1 MIDDSSESRAA
12 RIERV
17 LATLRERFGDW
28 IIYRLRDARPRLGEP
43 AISTGSLGLDRA
55 TGLGGVPR
63 GRLSEFFG
71 PATSGKSTLAFQVLA
86 NAQRQQGF
94 VALIDA
100 GHAADFARLQ
110 RCGVNL
116 ADLLLVVPESAREAL
131 DIAGLLVASEGLDAL
146 VISAASSLV
155 LGPLGEPRAFGMG
168 LRRLLAELAHAPT
181 ALVALVHD
189 DPPWR
194 LAGRN
199 AARALA
205 HAATLRVAFTPVSL
219 IAHPSGE
226 VPGLRLR
233 AEVVKNKLAPPH
245 GVTELEVW
253 RDRGV
258 HAAAELFALGLRDGL
273 IGERPGSFGYWFG
286 DAWLGRRRQAAIDA
300 LGADPALAETIR
312 GALLQGGPSSAFQDS
327 PPGRR
332 TQIRAQPRSLEG
344 VRHG

>member
-1 MIDDSSESRAA
+1 MIECSGEPRAV

-17 LATLRERFGDW
+17 LAALRERFGDW
-28 IIYRLRDARPRLGEP
+28 IIYRLRDARPGLAER

-55 TGLGGVPR
+55 TGRGGVPR
-63 GRLSEFFG
+63 GRLTEFFG
-71 PATSGKSTLAFQVLA
+71 PATSGKSTLASHVLA
-86 NAQRQQGF
+86 NAQRQRGF

-110 RCGVNL
+110 RCGVDL
-116 ADLLLVVPESAREAL
+116 ADLLLAVPESAREAL

-146 VISAASSLV
+146 VIGAASSLV
-155 LGPLGEPRAFGMG
+155 LGPLGDPGAFGLG

-181 ALVALVHD
+181 AVLAVVHD

-205 HAATLRVAFTPVSL
+205 HAATLRVAFRPVSL

-226 VPGLRLR
+226 VLGLRLR
-233 AEVVKNKLAPPH
+233 AEVIKNKLAPPH
-245 GVTELEVW
+245 GVAEFEIW

-258 HAAAELFALGLRDGL
+258 HGAAELFALGLQDGL
-273 IGERPGSFGYWFG
+273 IGEHPGSLGYWLG
-286 DAWLGRRRQAAIDA
+286 DTWLGRRRQAAIDA
-300 LGADPALAETIR
+300 LESDPALAAAVR
-312 GALLQGGPSSAFQDS
+312 AALL
-327 PPGRR
+327 
-332 TQIRAQPRSLEG
+332 EG
-344 VRHG
+344 HS